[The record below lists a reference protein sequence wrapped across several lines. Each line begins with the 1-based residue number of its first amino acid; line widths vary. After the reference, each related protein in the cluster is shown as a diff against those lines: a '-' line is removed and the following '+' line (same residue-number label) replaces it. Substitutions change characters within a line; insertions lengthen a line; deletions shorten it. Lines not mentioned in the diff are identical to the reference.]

1 METKY
6 VPMGQFNDPEA
17 TKRME
22 NSLRRA
28 LKMPPG
34 RHKTIIVDDK
44 RETEAAKSLFR
55 KIDRSFRLG

>member
-1 METKY
+1 
-6 VPMGQFNDPEA
+6 MGRFNDPEA

-22 NSLRRA
+22 NALRRA
-28 LKMPPG
+28 LKMPPS

-44 RETEAAKSLFR
+44 RENEAAKSLFR